1 MELQQR
7 TYVILQGHSSK
18 EAQGPSGLIWEWV
31 VEPGNPVRL
40 VKRRYSNLLLLFLCL
55 AGSWEGREGGAEVL
69 NGESKGTCLI
79 RAQAQVLASIK
90 FGSISSFLL
99 SLALWESL
107 EDLPG

>member
-1 MELQQR
+1 MGCGTWEPCEA
-7 TYVILQGHSSK
+7 SK
-18 EAQGPSGLIWEWV
+18 EKIFKFAFV
-31 VEPGNPVRL
+31 V
-40 VKRRYSNLLLLFLCL
+40 SLF
-55 AGSWEGREGGAEVL
+55 GRESREGREGGAEVL
-69 NGESKGTCLI
+69 NGESKGTCLL